1 MSSVVCR
8 IAQVAFF
15 AVLAVSVAL
24 RVAGMGAE
32 SRGLLAPMWLLV
44 GVQLGALGY
53 GRRHE
58 GAV

>member
-8 IAQVAFF
+8 IAQAAYF
-15 AVLAVSVAL
+15 AVLAVHVAL
-24 RVAGMGAE
+24 WVAGMGEGA
-32 SRGLLAPMWLLV
+32 RGLLAPMWLLV
-44 GVQLGALGY
+44 GVQFGALGY